1 MTNLRNTQNN
11 QMQNIII
18 FIEPNDQSFITSEKI
33 ANLFMN
39 RFCIDEDGGFELL
52 GVCDLSKSS
61 DRIGCMKHKG
71 MNMRK

>member
-1 MTNLRNTQNN
+1 MK
-11 QMQNIII
+11 NILIL
-18 FIEPNDQSFITSEKI
+18 IEPNDQPFITSEKI

-52 GVCDLSKSS
+52 GVCELSKSS
-61 DRIGCMKHKG
+61 DRIGGMQHKG